1 MPLTLTA
8 CACCGE
14 RPATLQGL
22 NSPTAY
28 CDPCVTKMRAEDSG
42 VVYCA
47 VKFMAHAMAAIHKE
61 VRDPSEV
68 RRLAN
73 RVLEDVLDPRFNGH
87 VDVAEFTMAPKFQPI
102 TGAMAA

>member
-14 RPATLQGL
+14 RRATLQDL
-22 NSPTAY
+22 NSTTAY

-47 VKFMAHAMAAIHKE
+47 VKFMAHAMAAIRKE

-68 RRLAN
+68 RRLVN
-73 RVLEDVLDPRFNGH
+73 LVLDDVLDARFNGH
-87 VDVAEFTMAPKFQPI
+87 VDVAEFTMAPKFQSVD
-102 TGAMAA
+102 GAVAA